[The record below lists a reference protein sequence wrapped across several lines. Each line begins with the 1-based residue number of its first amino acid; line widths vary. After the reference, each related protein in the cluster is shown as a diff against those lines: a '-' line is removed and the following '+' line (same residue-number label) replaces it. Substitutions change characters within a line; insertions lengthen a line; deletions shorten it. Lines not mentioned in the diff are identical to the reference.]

1 MRQSGVRRIVR
12 RLVQKDGLTMTP
24 VPSTYLSDE
33 EKLKVLRRLDQF
45 RQWRSLDEK
54 RYCLVCGEIIT
65 GREIKV
71 IESTLKERPV
81 RIICPTEH
89 CNAMPMEWVR
99 PTEDVLIRIAMV
111 EAERHRLSL
120 ITLAGQAMQSYQRK
134 ATSNTISPTTL
145 KPRAGQ

>member
-1 MRQSGVRRIVR
+1 
-12 RLVQKDGLTMTP
+12 MTL
-24 VPSTYLSDE
+24 VPSSYLFDE
-33 EKLKVLRRLDQF
+33 EKLKILRRLDQF
-45 RQWRSLDEK
+45 RQWRSLEEK

-65 GREIKV
+65 GREIQV
-71 IESTLKERPV
+71 IESSTLKERPL

-120 ITLAGQAMQSYQRK
+120 ITLAGQAMQSYRK
-134 ATSNTISPTTL
+134 GATSNTIGRTR
-145 KPRAGQ
+145 PRRTRR